1 MESTVPTIS
10 TSGRAYTHCL
20 QEIMVLNIS
29 SSCKKCAIFVLVNLF
44 RLLHISC
51 RDSSVGRASDWRSEG
66 PWFKSGELTR
76 ALNKPGSRQCP
87 FYFLFFLV
95 VIVAFACEYI
105 RSAFRSNFLFV
116 AFVPYSHCRNY
127 KRYLQQDRRL
137 LLTKQSTKKI
147 KYDRPFPCYAPS
159 LCIKSRLS
167 VKMTHDQEPITINNL
182 KRCPILGRMGSVIA
196 PPFCLFATQ
205 TVPLIFR
212 LVFATGSPII
222 MVVN

>member
-66 PWFKSGELTR
+66 PWFKSGELAR
-76 ALNKPGSRQCP
+76 ALNNPGSRQCP

-95 VIVAFACEYI
+95 VVVGLVAFFCSRII
-105 RSAFRSNFLFV
+105 RAAFRSHFLFV
-116 AFVPYSHCRNY
+116 AFVPYSRCRNY
-127 KRYLQQDRRL
+127 KRPL
-137 LLTKQSTKKI
+137 KQET
-147 KYDRPFPCYAPS
+147 
-159 LCIKSRLS
+159 
-167 VKMTHDQEPITINNL
+167 T
-182 KRCPILGRMGSVIA
+182 SVI
-196 PPFCLFATQ
+196 F
-205 TVPLIFR
+205 I
-212 LVFATGSPII
+212 
-222 MVVN
+222 